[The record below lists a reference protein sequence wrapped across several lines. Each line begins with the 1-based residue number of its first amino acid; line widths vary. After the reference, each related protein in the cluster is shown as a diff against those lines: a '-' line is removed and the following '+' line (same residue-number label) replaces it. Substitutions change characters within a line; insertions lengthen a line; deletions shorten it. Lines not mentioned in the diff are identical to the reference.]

1 MVDADNALA
10 IATAG
15 KGIYVSKAQYKQACA
30 VDLGAW
36 LLAHRSGDVK
46 LLYGSV
52 VLLADQH
59 VSTKRGYHGYVDFKT
74 GERGNNVDYLMQYLG
89 YTYQGAVLAL
99 LGLSADDARA
109 SRQPSVSVEE
119 SSSSPV
125 PVSVSLPRAVVLPD
139 PAPNSKRVYAY
150 LTQSR
155 SIPSE
160 VVNALI
166 ANGLLYQSQQGSNA
180 VFRTPQGDYCELRGT
195 STYADARCRNRD
207 DCPACVIKDHGWCA
221 WMSSRDPEYPA
232 CRSYHKD
239 AFHGCRKA
247 TSDRFWYWQPD
258 TSRPSTRI
266 YICEA
271 AIDAVSLYVLQRKAG
286 VEDAGSAVYVSI
298 GGAANQD
305 PIDRIKA
312 RYNKDRIYIAT
323 DNDNAGDATRV
334 RNSELPTIRPE
345 AGFKDWNQDLRQGG
359 ERI

>member
-1 MVDADNALA
+1 MAD
-10 IATAG
+10 ITGTG
-15 KGIYVSKAQYKQACA
+15 KGVYVTKAQYQQACA

-59 VSTKRGYHGYVDFKT
+59 VSTKRGFHGYVDFKT
-74 GERGNNVDYLMQYLG
+74 REHGNNVDYLMQYLG

-99 LGLSADDARA
+99 LGLSEDDARA
-109 SRQPSVSVEE
+109 SRRPSASEE
-119 SSSSPV
+119 EGSSN
-125 PVSVSLPRAVVLPD
+125 PVSVHAVVASGPRPVVLPD
-139 PAPNSKRVYAY
+139 PAPDSKRMYAY
-150 LTQSR
+150 LTRSR
-155 SIPSE
+155 GIPGE

-166 ANGLLYQSQQGSNA
+166 SRGLLYQSAQGSNA

-195 STYADARCRNRD
+195 STYADARCRNRG
-207 DCPACVIKDHGWCA
+207 DCPACVIKDHGWCV

-232 CRSYHKD
+232 CPSYHKD
-239 AFHGCRKA
+239 SFHGCRKA
-247 TSDRFWYWQPD
+247 SSDRFWFWQPD
-258 TSRPSTRI
+258 SLRKSSRI

-312 RYNKDRIYIAT
+312 RYDKDRIYIAT

-334 RNSELPTIRPE
+334 RNSELPTIRPGRG
-345 AGFKDWNQDLRQGG
+345 AKDWNQELRGG
-359 ERI
+359 GKLC